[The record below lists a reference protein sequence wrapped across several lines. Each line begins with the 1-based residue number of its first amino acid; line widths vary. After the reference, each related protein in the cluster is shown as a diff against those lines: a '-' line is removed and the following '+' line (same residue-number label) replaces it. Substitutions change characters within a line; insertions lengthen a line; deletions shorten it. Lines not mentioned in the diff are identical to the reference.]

1 MSINVEQI
9 ILHQLQRKLTEDAET
24 IELETKLRG
33 QTLPETDLVQQL
45 MLELHQHYQAKN
57 KTYAVFHAESK
68 FAQMLNRYLE
78 KELDFLTFSQ
88 QAVQLLAQEIS
99 KYSFATG
106 GTFIVS
112 QYNFLATDYLFLGL
126 IDSRTS
132 LLVDE
137 QLDVHGTQY
146 LDLSKCDIIARIN
159 LTELSIDA
167 QSNRYLTF
175 LKGRIGRKV
184 GDFFMDF
191 LGAEEGL
198 NPREQNQILVQAIQ
212 DYCHQD
218 DVAPEQS
225 KEVKQQVLAY
235 CKARAD
241 EGEEIDVEALSAEMD
256 QLNGQSF
263 VEFAQSEAYELE
275 DSIPPLPATLKKLE
289 KFSGSG
295 RGVTISF
302 AAELLDARIIW
313 DEANDTLLI
322 KGLPANLKDQL
333 QRNKY

>member
-9 ILHQLQRKLTEDAET
+9 ILHQLQRKLTQDAET
-24 IELETKLRG
+24 MELETKLRG
-33 QTLPETDLVQQL
+33 QTLPANELVQQL
-45 MLELHQHYQAKN
+45 MLELHQHYQGKN
-57 KTYAVFHAESK
+57 KTYAVFNADSK

-78 KELDFLTFSQ
+78 KEWDFLTFSQ
-88 QAVQLLAQEIS
+88 QATQLLAQEIS

-112 QYNFLATDYLFLGL
+112 QYNFLATDYLLLGL

-159 LTELSIDA
+159 LTELNVDA

-198 NPREQNQILVQAIQ
+198 NPKVQNQILVQAVQ
-212 DYCHQD
+212 DYCHQTE
-218 DVAPEQS
+218 VEPEKA
-225 KEVKQQVLAY
+225 KEVKQQALAY

-241 EGEEIDVEALSAEMD
+241 EGEEIDVVALSAEMAP
-256 QLNGQSF
+256 LNGRSF
-263 VEFAQSEAYELE
+263 VEFAQAEAYELE
-275 DSIPPLPATLKKLE
+275 ENIPPLPATLKKLE
-289 KFSGSG
+289 KFAGSG
-295 RGVTISF
+295 RGVTLTF
-302 AAELLDARIIW
+302 DAALLGERIVW
-313 DEANDTLLI
+313 DETQDTLLI
-322 KGLPANLKDQL
+322 KGLPANLRDQL

>member
-9 ILHQLQRKLTEDAET
+9 ILHQLQRKIGADSET
-24 IELETKLRG
+24 LELETKLRG
-33 QTLPETDLVQQL
+33 QTLPDTELVQQL
-45 MLELHQHYQAKN
+45 MLELHQHYQSKN
-57 KTYAVFHAESK
+57 KTYAVFTAESP

-88 QAVQLLAQEIS
+88 QAAQLLAQEIS
-99 KYSFATG
+99 KYSFANG

-126 IDSRTS
+126 IDSRAS

-137 QLDVHGTQY
+137 QLEVHGTQY
-146 LDLSKCDIIARIN
+146 LDLSKCDIIARVN
-159 LTELSIDA
+159 LTELTIDA

-184 GDFFMDF
+184 GDFFIDF

-198 NPREQNQILVQAIQ
+198 NPKVQNQILVQAVQ
-212 DYCHQD
+212 DYCHQS
-218 DVAPEQS
+218 DVEPAQA
-225 KEVKQQVLAY
+225 KEIKQQVLNY

-241 EGEEIDVEALSAEMD
+241 EGEEIDVVALSAEMD
-256 QLNGQSF
+256 PLNGQSF
-263 VEFAQSEAYELE
+263 VEFTQTEAYDLE
-275 DSIPPLPATLKKLE
+275 ETIPPLPATLKKLE

-295 RGVTISF
+295 RGVTLSF
-302 AAELLDARIIW
+302 AAELLGQRVIW
-313 DEANDTLLI
+313 DEENDCLTI

>member
-9 ILHQLQRKLTEDAET
+9 ILHQLYRKLTVDAET

-33 QTLPETDLVQQL
+33 QTLPENELVQQL

-57 KTYAVFHAESK
+57 KTYAVFNDESQ

-88 QAVQLLAQEIS
+88 QATELLAKEIS
-99 KYSFATG
+99 KYSFASG

-137 QLDVHGTQY
+137 QLEVHGTQY
-146 LDLSKCDIIARIN
+146 LDLSKCDIIARVN

-198 NPREQNQILVQAIQ
+198 NPKVQNQLLVQAVQ
-212 DYCHQD
+212 DYCHQA
-218 DVAPEQS
+218 DVEPEQS
-225 KEVKQQVLAY
+225 KEIKQQALAY

-241 EGEEIDVEALSAEMD
+241 EGAEIDVAALSDEMD
-256 QLNGQSF
+256 KLNGQSF
-263 VEFAQSEAYELE
+263 VEFAQAEEYELE
-275 DSIPPLPATLKKLE
+275 EAIPPLPATLKKLE

-295 RGVTISF
+295 RGVTLTFS
-302 AAELLDARIIW
+302 AELLGQRVVW
-313 DEANDTLLI
+313 DEENDTLMI
-322 KGLPANLKDQL
+322 KGLPANLRDQL

>member
-9 ILHQLQRKLTEDAET
+9 ILHQLQRKLTEQTEV
-24 IELETKLRG
+24 IELETKLRA

-78 KELDFLTFSQ
+78 QELDFLAFSQ
-88 QAVQLLAQEIS
+88 EAAQLLAQEIS
-99 KYSFATG
+99 QYSFATG
-106 GTFIVS
+106 GTFIMS

-126 IDSRTS
+126 VDNRTS

-137 QLDVHGTQY
+137 QLEVHDTEY

-159 LTELSIDA
+159 LTELKVDA

-198 NPREQNQILVQAIQ
+198 NPREQNQILVQAVQ
-212 DYCHQD
+212 DYCRQD
-218 DVAPEQS
+218 EVEPEQA
-225 KEVKQQVLAY
+225 KEVKQQILTY
-235 CKARAD
+235 CKARVD
-241 EGEEIDVEALSAEMD
+241 EGEEINIKTLSAEIAP
-256 QLNGQSF
+256 LNGQSF
-263 VEFAQSEAYELE
+263 VEFTQSEDYALE
-275 DSIPPLPATLKKLE
+275 ETIPPLSATLKKLE

-302 AAELLDARIIW
+302 MTDLLGERIIW